1 MVMDN
6 TTIAVSTHAFK
17 DSSIGVNLHHIRHWF
32 SPLLATIVV
41 IHQEQH
47 FTHLLLSNPP
57 LIKNHPSR
65 SNYTQ
70 SRARFIVLKHVI
82 SSLPSSPTNQC
93 RLLHLLWAAM
103 VEMVEKPAA
112 KFSHILPSR
121 QHIKNVAVF
130 ATNYIDNFRAARIK
144 FHPAVA
150 ATPGLSPP
158 TAALAPD
165 SGPLKLN
172 VDAAVGANKN
182 IIGVGAIVR
191 NSLGHV
197 VAALFMPIIETLD
210 NTKCLA
216 ALESDPRSKTT
227 TSLKA
232 LAKISVQ
239 LSISNAKGSLNFINN
254 EIKKGSGSGQQ
265 EVLEQC
271 ASSYKATVE
280 SFSSA
285 LKELDDDVMSANY
298 DIKVAGDDADLCQAE
313 LVSKKVEIPSLE
325 DRNDQ
330 VKLFSNIGFVITN
343 KL

>member
-1 MVMDN
+1 MDSQTLKIS
-6 TTIAVSTHAFK
+6 TTLSLFFFLFLFSSSTKAQT
-17 DSSIGVNLHHIRHWF
+17 SS
-32 SPLLATIVV
+32 
-41 IHQEQH
+41 
-47 FTHLLLSNPP
+47 
-57 LIKNHPSR
+57 
-65 SNYTQ
+65 
-70 SRARFIVLKHVI
+70 
-82 SSLPSSPTNQC
+82 PSSN
-93 RLLHLLWAAM
+93 L
-103 VEMVEKPAA
+103 
-112 KFSHILPSR
+112 
-121 QHIKNVAVF
+121 
-130 ATNYIDNFRAARIK
+130 
-144 FHPAVA
+144 
-150 ATPGLSPP
+150 
-158 TAALAPD
+158 
-165 SGPLKLN
+165 
-172 VDAAVGANKN
+172 VDTICK
-182 IIGVGAIVR
+182 
-191 NSLGHV
+191 
-197 VAALFMPIIETLD
+197 ETLD